1 MPLVTA
7 NRLHNRYY
15 REIGAESSDR
25 KRDRDL
31 PALSHEVLSQTRV
44 VDRYRSIFAAL
55 DRRVLESTT
64 RRRHISHLGVV
75 GISRKYASMEVL
87 FVSFVSVDTA
97 QITPCQ
103 LPNPGNPPTICAA
116 TARYGSLARS
126 ELGETAGTVTRTI
139 TLAVCCRSEDTWLS
153 AH

>member
-87 FVSFVSVDTA
+87 FVSFVSVEEGR
-97 QITPCQ
+97 PLLECQ
-103 LPNPGNPPTICAA
+103 SRPW
-116 TARYGSLARS
+116 
-126 ELGETAGTVTRTI
+126 LGYMIDIYVY
-139 TLAVCCRSEDTWLS
+139 LS
-153 AH
+153 